1 MDKQSPTRKPKTR
14 LSPRASRL
22 HSHLAHSLLGLLGM
36 SIVGMSGCAGLNSIP
51 QSLGINASSRVPP
64 PATGSFAVPN
74 SYTNG
79 VGGPS
84 APAALPTNTTTGM
97 QNPAYNPAAQP
108 ASQVLSS
115 INRFQNKIQDT
126 TTQVRDS
133 VNRATTDFNTR
144 VETAGASVNRIG
156 EGVVQAGAVLTES
169 IQDASQVGLPAGPI
183 TQDTNASWRNPTTAR

>member
-1 MDKQSPTRKPKTR
+1 
-14 LSPRASRL
+14 
-22 HSHLAHSLLGLLGM
+22 
-36 SIVGMSGCAGLNSIP
+36 
-51 QSLGINASSRVPP
+51 
-64 PATGSFAVPN
+64 
-74 SYTNG
+74 
-79 VGGPS
+79 
-84 APAALPTNTTTGM
+84 M